1 MDAMIR
7 RNLLLATF
15 FICWLVSTAQQMNWT
30 MLAED
35 TLYYAKDY
43 LPDHRVVSMSGPAQ
57 VWDLRTLKAPYAL
70 SRRIIQSGEREGKAY
85 ANLVNG
91 KQTDMIMRLTG
102 KLTEV
107 IQVIDLGGDVR
118 IFCGDP
124 LGRRYQLW
132 AHGTGE
138 GDQDL

>member
-7 RNLLLATF
+7 RSLLLATF

-57 VWDLRTLKAPYAL
+57 VWDLRTLKAPYSL
-70 SRRIIQSGEREGKAY
+70 SRRIIQS
-85 ANLVNG
+85 
-91 KQTDMIMRLTG
+91 
-102 KLTEV
+102 
-107 IQVIDLGGDVR
+107 
-118 IFCGDP
+118 C
-124 LGRRYQLW
+124 
-132 AHGTGE
+132 
-138 GDQDL
+138 